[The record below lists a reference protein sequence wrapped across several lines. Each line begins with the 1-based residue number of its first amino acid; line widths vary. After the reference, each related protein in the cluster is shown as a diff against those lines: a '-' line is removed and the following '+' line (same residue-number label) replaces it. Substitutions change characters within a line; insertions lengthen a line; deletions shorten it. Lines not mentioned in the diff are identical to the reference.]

1 MKPTGISLFLANAS
15 LFVSLWWIYFS
26 FIFKLKLWSQ
36 CHQDFTE
43 MLRYTASKESLAPGP
58 VRVPPSV
65 KEYYQLQKVS
75 SLFFAFLWNKYLDI
89 STDLYH
95 DEIIQ
100 ENKELS
106 MLLI

>member
-1 MKPTGISLFLANAS
+1 MKS
-15 LFVSLWWIYFS
+15 VSSGLYRNV
-26 FIFKLKLWSQ
+26 KV
-36 CHQDFTE
+36 
-43 MLRYTASKESLAPGP
+43 YTSKESLAPGP

>member
-1 MKPTGISLFLANAS
+1 MKPTGISLSLTNAS
-15 LFVSLWWIYFS
+15 LFMSLWWIYFS
-26 FIFKLKLWSQ
+26 FIFKLKLLSQ

-43 MLRYTASKESLAPGP
+43 TLTYTASKESLASGP

-65 KEYYQLQKVS
+65 KKYYQLQKVP
-75 SLFFAFLWNKYLDI
+75 SLFFTFLWNKYLDI
-89 STDLYH
+89 STDLCH
-95 DEIIQ
+95 TGIIQ